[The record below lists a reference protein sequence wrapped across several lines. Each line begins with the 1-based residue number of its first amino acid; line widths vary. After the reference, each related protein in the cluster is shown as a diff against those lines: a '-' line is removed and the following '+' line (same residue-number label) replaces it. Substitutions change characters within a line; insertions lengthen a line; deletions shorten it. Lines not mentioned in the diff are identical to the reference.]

1 MRGFASVI
9 AGRERWSAHAAVP
22 RHRHEQAYAA
32 IVLAG
37 GYEECGSHGRFRVG
51 PGDVLLHGRFDAHLD
66 RFSTAGADILN
77 LIVPALGLPRFR
89 RGRVADADAVA
100 RLAQHDRRAAGDEL
114 VRQLRAQSHDCDDLD
129 WPDLLAAELLR
140 DPSCRLDAWA
150 RRNGLAAATVSRG
163 FGRTFGVTP
172 AAFRLEART
181 QLAFTRIVTSTQP
194 LADLAQATGFADQ
207 AHLTRAVKALTGV
220 PPAAW
225 RPSNRFK
232 TR

>member
-1 MRGFASVI
+1 MQGFASVT
-9 AGRERWSAHAAVP
+9 AGRERWDAHTAVP
-22 RHRHEQAYAA
+22 RHRHEHAYAA

-51 PGDVLLHGRFDAHLD
+51 PGDVLLHGPFDAHLD
-66 RFSTAGADILN
+66 RFFAAGAHILN
-77 LIVPALGLPRFR
+77 LVVPALALPRFR
-89 RGRVADADAVA
+89 RGRVADADIIA
-100 RLAQHDRRAAGDEL
+100 RLAQRDRCAAGDEL
-114 VRQLRAQSHDCDDLD
+114 VRQLRAQPPVCVD

-150 RRNGLAAATVSRG
+150 RRHGLAPATISRG
-163 FGRTFGVTP
+163 FRRTFGVTP

-181 QLAFTRIVTSTQP
+181 HRAFERIVTSAQP

-207 AHLTRAVKALTGV
+207 AHLTRAVRALTGAS
-220 PPAAW
+220 PAAW